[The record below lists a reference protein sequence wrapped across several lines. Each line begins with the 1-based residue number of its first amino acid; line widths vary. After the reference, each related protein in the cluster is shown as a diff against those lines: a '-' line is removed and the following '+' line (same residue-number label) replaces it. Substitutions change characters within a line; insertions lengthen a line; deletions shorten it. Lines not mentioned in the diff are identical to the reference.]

1 MRNCPLYQ
9 LLIMVNIIFRRP
21 HASDRIVF
29 NRGLMENVMK
39 DKIARFFEKVDL
51 IYQYSVGGDSIK
63 RLSVTQYAGIWYIT
77 IKVLKIYNGKSE
89 EIVQYKDDYWCQV

>member
-51 IYQYSVGGDSIK
+51 IY
-63 RLSVTQYAGIWYIT
+63 
-77 IKVLKIYNGKSE
+77 
-89 EIVQYKDDYWCQV
+89 